1 MNLEK
6 PLSDFL
12 AFVGTFK
19 NRLKIFSWMF
29 FRQLQKSLV
38 IASQKKEILG
48 LTSELG
54 NESLDKITE
63 KWQSSIANRKQL
75 VLIREL
81 I

>member
-1 MNLEK
+1 
-6 PLSDFL
+6 
-12 AFVGTFK
+12 
-19 NRLKIFSWMF
+19 MF